1 MVAEAL
7 MIAAAVLLGLV
18 IERIT
23 ALQSA
28 SFGATALV
36 ALAQA

>member
-1 MVAEAL
+1 

-23 ALQSA
+23 TLQSSGLAATDHRALQR
-28 SFGATALV
+28 LP
-36 ALAQA
+36 